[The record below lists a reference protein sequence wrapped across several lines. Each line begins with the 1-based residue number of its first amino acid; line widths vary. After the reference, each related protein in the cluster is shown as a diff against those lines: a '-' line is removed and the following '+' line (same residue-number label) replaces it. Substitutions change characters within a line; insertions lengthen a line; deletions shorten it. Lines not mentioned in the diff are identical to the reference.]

1 MRLARSSLCA
11 ALLEQ
16 GEENLAVLIARS
28 GLPEI
33 LDTAGDGPALAAIGL
48 AEEDLLDL
56 LPAVGGDLPA
66 DGAAAGGE
74 ADRLSRTV
82 SDRWAH
88 LVDIWTSSRV

>member
-11 ALLEQ
+11 ALLER
-16 GEENLAVLIARS
+16 GEENLAVLVARS

-33 LDTAGDGPALAAIGL
+33 LDTEGDAQALAALGL

-56 LPAVGGDLPA
+56 LPAVAGDLPT
-66 DGAAAGGE
+66 DGAAGGAE
-74 ADRLSRTV
+74 TDQVSQTV

-88 LVDIWTSSRV
+88 LVDIWTSSRL